1 MGSPKPQEV
10 KYTLP
15 SRKEIEKA
23 GLGPKQFRSVIP
35 PSAFQRMGEYGQ
47 YLTDRLN
54 QAREAR
60 FQMVGTPAE
69 IGARV
74 AGRDAAT
81 QAAYASALPA
91 GDQYSPGSFLTDA
104 PGGDASDPY
113 AQIREQTQNLYAQA
127 LADAA
132 AKQAEAAVEPDP
144 IPYSPVSEYF
154 ASGKYETP
162 RVTESR
168 VKPWRSARDERRGER
183 NRRKR
188 RRRNRE
194 RGTTFVDMPSQGPFG

>member
-1 MGSPKPQEV
+1 
-10 KYTLP
+10 
-15 SRKEIEKA
+15 
-23 GLGPKQFRSVIP
+23 
-35 PSAFQRMGEYGQ
+35 MGEYGK

-54 QAREAR
+54 EARNLR

-91 GDQYSPGSFLTDA
+91 GDQYSPGAFLANA
-104 PGGDASDPY
+104 PAGGASDPY
-113 AQIREQTQNLYAQA
+113 AQIRAQTQNLYAQA

-132 AKQAEAAVEPDP
+132 TKQAEAAVEPEP

-162 RVTESR
+162 RVTESK
-168 VKPWRSARDERRGER
+168 VKPWRSKRDRDGVDGKDGRDGR
-183 NRRKR
+183 DAR
-188 RRRNRE
+188 RRRRRRQGDREGRQRRNRG
-194 RGTTFVDMPSQGPFG
+194 RGQTFLDLPVQGPFG